1 MSEIKV
7 KSGSGD
13 DAKQVVVNYDFPA
26 DIGAAVEKYG
36 DEQVLNLLHGAITL
50 KIQAVVRQKIA
61 VGESDVQ
68 SAVDNWQPGV
78 RGPVS
83 KKSMFERAQ
92 AALADFTPEQLA
104 ELAARVKA
112 AQKAAHGG

>member
-26 DIGAAVEKYG
+26 DIGSAVEKYG
-36 DEQVLNLLHGAITL
+36 DESVMNLLHGAITL
-50 KIQAVVRQKIA
+50 KLQAVVRQKLTA
-61 VGESDVQ
+61 GEADVQ
-68 SAVDNWQPGV
+68 AAVDSWQPGV
-78 RGPVS
+78 RGPVA
-83 KKSMFERAQ
+83 KKSPFERAA
-92 AALADFTPEQLA
+92 AALGNLSPEQLA

-112 AQKAAHGG
+112 AQRASHGG